1 MFHDFPNYGSVCINC
16 SLKNSSDYQ
25 NAIRFLDENP
35 NLELTDDYYKDRQTA
50 SKIIAAVKTAALF
63 INIMIALIAAVNMI
77 NIIST
82 GIINRKSELAAMQ
95 CSGMTRGQMYRMIM
109 IEALQFVLW
118 AAILAAVLA
127 GLILLG
133 TNSMMEMMVDD
144 PEVFQQFGIDT
155 ENGSI
160 VSFMVPLV
168 RIVLAS
174 VAAFGVA
181 LLASLI
187 PLRRMQKEPLVE
199 QIRAIE

>member
-1 MFHDFPNYGSVCINC
+1 
-16 SLKNSSDYQ
+16 
-25 NAIRFLDENP
+25 
-35 NLELTDDYYKDRQTA
+35 
-50 SKIIAAVKTAALF
+50 
-63 INIMIALIAAVNMI
+63 
-77 NIIST
+77 
-82 GIINRKSELAAMQ
+82 
-95 CSGMTRGQMYRMIM
+95 M
-109 IEALQFVLW
+109 IEALQFVLC

-127 GLILLG
+127 GLLLLG
-133 TNSMMEMMVDD
+133 TNSMMEMIVDD
-144 PEVFQQFGIDT
+144 PEVFQQLGIDT